1 MNQIINI
8 DLNKN
13 SDLSDKKTNNDL
25 SSEKTKILTK
35 KIFNT
40 QFYLSIFAIFVIISL
55 FIYYKFSLNKKEN
68 LSHSLKSNYSISQLY
83 SKNSNNSSISNPSF
97 IIGMIE
103 IPSLSMSYP
112 IFSYLDDELLKI
124 SPCRFLGEM
133 PPASSNLCIAGHN
146 YDNNKFFSNI
156 NLLKNG
162 NEILIYNQI
171 GEKFVYYVFNQY
183 EVNDN
188 DLSPIK
194 EDYQGG
200 HELTLITCNN
210 LNQRRI
216 VVKAKKE

>member
-13 SDLSDKKTNNDL
+13 SDLSDKKI
-25 SSEKTKILTK
+25 EKNKISPK
-35 KIFNT
+35 KVFNT
-40 QFYLSIFAIFVIISL
+40 QFYLSIIAIFVIISL
-55 FIYYKFSLNKKEN
+55 FTYYKFSLNKKET
-68 LSHSLKSNYSISQLY
+68 LSNSLKSNYSISQLY
-83 SKNSNNSSISNPSF
+83 AKNSNDSSISNPSF

-103 IPSLSMSYP
+103 IPCLSISYP

-124 SPCRFLGEM
+124 SPCKFLGEM

-162 NEILIYNQI
+162 DEILIYNQI
-171 GEKFVYYVFNQY
+171 GEKFVYSVFNRY

>member
-13 SDLSDKKTNNDL
+13 SDLSDEKIEKNKISLKKV
-25 SSEKTKILTK
+25 
-35 KIFNT
+35 FNT
-40 QFYLSIFAIFVIISL
+40 QFYLSIIAIFIIVSL
-55 FIYYKFSLNKKEN
+55 FTYYKFSLNKKEN

-83 SKNSNNSSISNPSF
+83 AKNSNNSSISNPSF

-103 IPSLSMSYP
+103 IPSLSVSYP

-124 SPCRFLGEM
+124 SPCKFLGEM

-162 NEILIYNQI
+162 DEILIYNQI

-194 EDYQGG
+194 EDYHGS

-216 VVKAKKE
+216 VVKAEKE

>member
-13 SDLSDKKTNNDL
+13 SDLSDEKIEKNKISLKKV
-25 SSEKTKILTK
+25 
-35 KIFNT
+35 FNT
-40 QFYLSIFAIFVIISL
+40 QFYLSIIAIFIIVSL
-55 FIYYKFSLNKKEN
+55 FTYYKFSLNKKEN

-83 SKNSNNSSISNPSF
+83 AKNSNNSSISNPSF

-103 IPSLSMSYP
+103 IPSLSVSYP

-124 SPCRFLGEM
+124 SPCKFLGEM

-162 NEILIYNQI
+162 DEILIYNQI
-171 GEKFVYYVFNQY
+171 GEKFVYSVFNRY

-216 VVKAKKE
+216 VVKAEKE

>member
-13 SDLSDKKTNNDL
+13 SVLSDEKIEKNKISPKKV
-25 SSEKTKILTK
+25 
-35 KIFNT
+35 FNT
-40 QFYLSIFAIFVIISL
+40 QFYLSIIAIFIIISL
-55 FIYYKFSLNKKEN
+55 FTYYKFSLNKKEN

-83 SKNSNNSSISNPSF
+83 AKNSNNSSISNPSF

-103 IPSLSMSYP
+103 IPSLSVSYP

-124 SPCRFLGEM
+124 SPCKFLGEM
-133 PPASSNLCIAGHN
+133 PPASSNLCIAAHN

-162 NEILIYNQI
+162 DEILIYNQI

-194 EDYQGG
+194 EGYHGS

-216 VVKAKKE
+216 VVKAEKE

>member
-13 SDLSDKKTNNDL
+13 SDLSDEKIKKN
-25 SSEKTKILTK
+25 KISPK
-35 KIFNT
+35 KVFNT
-40 QFYLSIFAIFVIISL
+40 QFYLSIIAIFIIFSL
-55 FIYYKFSLNKKEN
+55 FTYYKFSLNKKEN

-83 SKNSNNSSISNPSF
+83 AKNSNNSSISNPSF

-103 IPSLSMSYP
+103 IPSLSISYP

-124 SPCRFLGEM
+124 SPCKFLGEM

-162 NEILIYNQI
+162 DEILIYNQI
-171 GEKFVYYVFNQY
+171 GEKFVYSVFNQY

-200 HELTLITCNN
+200 YELTLITCNN

>member
-13 SDLSDKKTNNDL
+13 SDLSDEKIEKNKISPKKV
-25 SSEKTKILTK
+25 
-35 KIFNT
+35 FNT
-40 QFYLSIFAIFVIISL
+40 QFYLSIIAIFIIISL
-55 FIYYKFSLNKKEN
+55 FTYYKFSLNKKEN
-68 LSHSLKSNYSISQLY
+68 LSYSLKSNYSISQLY
-83 SKNSNNSSISNPSF
+83 AKNSNNSSISNPSF

-103 IPSLSMSYP
+103 IPSLSVSYP

-124 SPCRFLGEM
+124 SPCKFLGEM

-162 NEILIYNQI
+162 DEILIYNQI
-171 GEKFVYYVFNQY
+171 GEKFVYSVFNRY

-200 HELTLITCNN
+200 YELTLITCNN

>member
-8 DLNKN
+8 DLNKK
-13 SDLSDKKTNNDL
+13 SDLSDEKIEKNKISPKKV
-25 SSEKTKILTK
+25 
-35 KIFNT
+35 FNT
-40 QFYLSIFAIFVIISL
+40 QFYLSIIAIFIIISL
-55 FIYYKFSLNKKEN
+55 FTYYKFSLNKKEN

-83 SKNSNNSSISNPSF
+83 AKNSNNSSISNPSF

-103 IPSLSMSYP
+103 IPSLSVSYP

-124 SPCRFLGEM
+124 SPCKFLGEM

-162 NEILIYNQI
+162 DEILIYNQI
-171 GEKFVYYVFNQY
+171 GEKFVYSVFNQY

-200 HELTLITCNN
+200 YELTLITCNN

>member
-13 SDLSDKKTNNDL
+13 SDLSDEKIEKNKISLKKV
-25 SSEKTKILTK
+25 
-35 KIFNT
+35 FNT
-40 QFYLSIFAIFVIISL
+40 QFYLSIIAIFIIFSL
-55 FIYYKFSLNKKEN
+55 FTYYKFSLNKKEN
-68 LSHSLKSNYSISQLY
+68 LSYSLKSNYSISQLY
-83 SKNSNNSSISNPSF
+83 AKNSNNSSFSNPSI

-103 IPSLSMSYP
+103 IPSLSISYP
-112 IFSYLDDELLKI
+112 IFSYLDDELLTI
-124 SPCRFLGEM
+124 SPCKFLGEM

-162 NEILIYNQI
+162 DEILIYNQI
-171 GEKFVYYVFNQY
+171 GEKFLYSVFNKY

-216 VVKAKKE
+216 VIKAKIKNT

>member
-13 SDLSDKKTNNDL
+13 SDLSDEKIKKN
-25 SSEKTKILTK
+25 KISPK
-35 KIFNT
+35 KVFNT
-40 QFYLSIFAIFVIISL
+40 QFYLSIIAIFIIFSL
-55 FIYYKFSLNKKEN
+55 FTYYKFSLNKKEN

-83 SKNSNNSSISNPSF
+83 AKNSNNSSISNPSF

-103 IPSLSMSYP
+103 IPSLSISYP

-124 SPCRFLGEM
+124 SPCKFLGEM

-162 NEILIYNQI
+162 DEILIYNQI
-171 GEKFVYYVFNQY
+171 GEKFIYSVFNQY

-200 HELTLITCNN
+200 YELTLITCNN

>member
-13 SDLSDKKTNNDL
+13 SDLSDEKIEKNKISPKKV
-25 SSEKTKILTK
+25 
-35 KIFNT
+35 FNT
-40 QFYLSIFAIFVIISL
+40 QFYLSIIAIFIIISL
-55 FIYYKFSLNKKEN
+55 FTYYKFSLNKKEN

-83 SKNSNNSSISNPSF
+83 AKNSNNSSISNPSF

-103 IPSLSMSYP
+103 IPSLSVSYP

-124 SPCRFLGEM
+124 SPCKFLGEM

-162 NEILIYNQI
+162 DEILIYNQI

-200 HELTLITCNN
+200 YELTLITCNN

>member
-1 MNQIINI
+1 MF
-8 DLNKN
+8 
-13 SDLSDKKTNNDL
+13 T
-25 SSEKTKILTK
+25 
-35 KIFNT
+35 
-40 QFYLSIFAIFVIISL
+40 
-55 FIYYKFSLNKKEN
+55 YYKFSLNKKEN

-83 SKNSNNSSISNPSF
+83 SKNSNNSSISDSSF

-103 IPSLSMSYP
+103 IPSLSISYP

-124 SPCRFLGEM
+124 SPCKFLGEM
-133 PPASSNLCIAGHN
+133 PPVSSNLCIAGHN

-162 NEILIYNQI
+162 DKILIYNQI
-171 GEKFVYYVFNQY
+171 GEKFVYSIFNQY

>member
-13 SDLSDKKTNNDL
+13 SDLSDEKIEKNKISPKKV
-25 SSEKTKILTK
+25 
-35 KIFNT
+35 FNT
-40 QFYLSIFAIFVIISL
+40 QFYLSIIAIFIIISL
-55 FIYYKFSLNKKEN
+55 FTYYKFSLNKKEN

-83 SKNSNNSSISNPSF
+83 AKNSNNSSISNPSF

-103 IPSLSMSYP
+103 IPSLSVSYP

-124 SPCRFLGEM
+124 SPCKFLGEM

-162 NEILIYNQI
+162 DEILIYNQI

-216 VVKAKKE
+216 VVKAEKE

>member
-13 SDLSDKKTNNDL
+13 SDLSD
-25 SSEKTKILTK
+25 EKIEKNKISPK

-40 QFYLSIFAIFVIISL
+40 QFYLSIIAIFIIVSL
-55 FIYYKFSLNKKEN
+55 FTYYKFSLNKKEN
-68 LSHSLKSNYSISQLY
+68 LSNSLKSNYSISQLY
-83 SKNSNNSSISNPSF
+83 AKNSNDSSISNPSF

-103 IPSLSMSYP
+103 IPSLSISYP

-124 SPCRFLGEM
+124 SPCKFLGEM

-162 NEILIYNQI
+162 DEILIYNQI
-171 GEKFVYYVFNQY
+171 GEKFVYSVFNRY

>member
-13 SDLSDKKTNNDL
+13 SDLSDEKIEKNKISPKKV
-25 SSEKTKILTK
+25 
-35 KIFNT
+35 FNT
-40 QFYLSIFAIFVIISL
+40 QFYLSIIAIFIIISL
-55 FIYYKFSLNKKEN
+55 FTYYKFSLNKKEN

-83 SKNSNNSSISNPSF
+83 AKNSNDSSIYNPSF

-103 IPSLSMSYP
+103 IPSLSVSYP

-124 SPCRFLGEM
+124 SPCKFLGEM

-162 NEILIYNQI
+162 DEILIYNQI

-200 HELTLITCNN
+200 YELTLITCNN

>member
-13 SDLSDKKTNNDL
+13 SDLSDEKIEKNKISPKKV
-25 SSEKTKILTK
+25 
-35 KIFNT
+35 FNT
-40 QFYLSIFAIFVIISL
+40 QFYLSIIAIFIIISL
-55 FIYYKFSLNKKEN
+55 FTYYKFSLNKKEN

-83 SKNSNNSSISNPSF
+83 AKNSNNSSISNPSF

-103 IPSLSMSYP
+103 IPSLSVSYP

-124 SPCRFLGEM
+124 SPCKFLGEM

-162 NEILIYNQI
+162 DEILIYNQI
-171 GEKFVYYVFNQY
+171 GEKFVYSVFNQY

-200 HELTLITCNN
+200 YELTLITCNN

>member
-13 SDLSDKKTNNDL
+13 SDLSDEKIEKNKISPKKV
-25 SSEKTKILTK
+25 
-35 KIFNT
+35 FNT
-40 QFYLSIFAIFVIISL
+40 QFYLSIIAIFIIISL
-55 FIYYKFSLNKKEN
+55 FTYYKFSLNKKEN

-83 SKNSNNSSISNPSF
+83 AKNSNNSSISNPSF

-103 IPSLSMSYP
+103 IPSLSVSYP

-124 SPCRFLGEM
+124 SPCKFLGEM
-133 PPASSNLCIAGHN
+133 PPASSNLCIAAHN

-162 NEILIYNQI
+162 DEILIYNQI

-216 VVKAKKE
+216 VVKAEKE

>member
-13 SDLSDKKTNNDL
+13 SDLSDEKIEKNKISPKKV
-25 SSEKTKILTK
+25 
-35 KIFNT
+35 FNT
-40 QFYLSIFAIFVIISL
+40 QFYLSIIAIFIIISL
-55 FIYYKFSLNKKEN
+55 FTYYKFSLNKKEN

-83 SKNSNNSSISNPSF
+83 AKNSNNSSISNPSF

-103 IPSLSMSYP
+103 IPSLSVSYP

-124 SPCRFLGEM
+124 SPCKFLGEM

-162 NEILIYNQI
+162 DEILIYNQI

-183 EVNDN
+183 EVNAN

-194 EDYQGG
+194 EDYQGD

-216 VVKAKKE
+216 VVKAEKE

>member
-13 SDLSDKKTNNDL
+13 SDLSDEKIEKNKISPKKV
-25 SSEKTKILTK
+25 
-35 KIFNT
+35 FNT
-40 QFYLSIFAIFVIISL
+40 QFYLSIIAIFIIISL
-55 FIYYKFSLNKKEN
+55 FTYYKFSLNKKEN

-83 SKNSNNSSISNPSF
+83 AKNSNNSSISNPSF

-103 IPSLSMSYP
+103 IPSLSVSYP
-112 IFSYLDDELLKI
+112 IFSYLDDDLLKI
-124 SPCRFLGEM
+124 SPCKFLGEM

-162 NEILIYNQI
+162 DEILIYNQI
-171 GEKFVYYVFNQY
+171 GEKFVYSVFNQY

-200 HELTLITCNN
+200 YELTLITCNN

>member
-13 SDLSDKKTNNDL
+13 SDLSDEKIEKNKISPKKV
-25 SSEKTKILTK
+25 
-35 KIFNT
+35 FNT
-40 QFYLSIFAIFVIISL
+40 QFYLSIIAIFIIISL
-55 FIYYKFSLNKKEN
+55 FTYYKFSLNKKEN

-83 SKNSNNSSISNPSF
+83 AKNSNDSSIYNPSF

-103 IPSLSMSYP
+103 IPSLSISYP

-124 SPCRFLGEM
+124 SPCKFLGEM
-133 PPASSNLCIAGHN
+133 PPASSNLCIAAHN

-162 NEILIYNQI
+162 DEILIYNQI

-194 EDYQGG
+194 EGYHGS

-216 VVKAKKE
+216 VVKAEKE

>member
-13 SDLSDKKTNNDL
+13 SDLSDEKIEKNKISPKKV
-25 SSEKTKILTK
+25 
-35 KIFNT
+35 FNT
-40 QFYLSIFAIFVIISL
+40 QFYLSIIAIFIIISL
-55 FIYYKFSLNKKEN
+55 FTYYKFSLNKKEN

-83 SKNSNNSSISNPSF
+83 AKNSNNSSISNPSF

-103 IPSLSMSYP
+103 IPSLSVSYP

-124 SPCRFLGEM
+124 SPCKFLGEM

-162 NEILIYNQI
+162 DEILIYNQI
-171 GEKFVYYVFNQY
+171 GEKFVYSVFNRY

-194 EDYQGG
+194 EGYHGS

-216 VVKAKKE
+216 VVKAEKE

>member
-13 SDLSDKKTNNDL
+13 SDLSD
-25 SSEKTKILTK
+25 EKIEKNKISPK

-40 QFYLSIFAIFVIISL
+40 QFYLSIIAIFIIVSL
-55 FIYYKFSLNKKEN
+55 FTYYKFSLNKKEN
-68 LSHSLKSNYSISQLY
+68 LSNSLKSNYSISQLY
-83 SKNSNNSSISNPSF
+83 AKNSNDSSIYNPSF

-103 IPSLSMSYP
+103 IPSLSISYP

-124 SPCRFLGEM
+124 SPCKFLGEM

-162 NEILIYNQI
+162 DEILIYNQI
-171 GEKFVYYVFNQY
+171 GEKFVYSVFNRH
-183 EVNDN
+183 EVKDN

-200 HELTLITCNN
+200 YELTLITCNN

>member
-13 SDLSDKKTNNDL
+13 SDLSDEKIEKNKISPKKV
-25 SSEKTKILTK
+25 
-35 KIFNT
+35 FNT
-40 QFYLSIFAIFVIISL
+40 QFYLSIIAIFIIISL
-55 FIYYKFSLNKKEN
+55 FTYYKFSLNKKEN

-83 SKNSNNSSISNPSF
+83 AKNSNNSSISNPSF

-103 IPSLSMSYP
+103 IPSLSVSYP

-124 SPCRFLGEM
+124 SPCKFLGEM

-162 NEILIYNQI
+162 DEILIYNQI

-194 EDYQGG
+194 EDYHGS

-216 VVKAKKE
+216 VVKAEKE

>member
-13 SDLSDKKTNNDL
+13 SDLSDEKIEKNKISPKKV
-25 SSEKTKILTK
+25 
-35 KIFNT
+35 FNT
-40 QFYLSIFAIFVIISL
+40 QFYLSIIAIFIIISL
-55 FIYYKFSLNKKEN
+55 FTYYKFSLNKKEN

-83 SKNSNNSSISNPSF
+83 AKNSNNSSISNPSF

-103 IPSLSMSYP
+103 IPSLSVSYP

-124 SPCRFLGEM
+124 SPCKFLGEM

-162 NEILIYNQI
+162 DEILIYNQI
-171 GEKFVYYVFNQY
+171 GEKFVYSVFNRY

-216 VVKAKKE
+216 VVKAEKE

>member
-13 SDLSDKKTNNDL
+13 SDLSDEKIEKNKISPKKV
-25 SSEKTKILTK
+25 
-35 KIFNT
+35 FNT
-40 QFYLSIFAIFVIISL
+40 QFYLSIIAIFIIVSL
-55 FIYYKFSLNKKEN
+55 FTYYKFSLNKKEN

-83 SKNSNNSSISNPSF
+83 AKNSNNSSISNPSF

-103 IPSLSMSYP
+103 IPSLSVSYP

-124 SPCRFLGEM
+124 SPCKFLGEM

-162 NEILIYNQI
+162 DEILIYNQI

-194 EDYQGG
+194 EDYHGS

-216 VVKAKKE
+216 VVKAEKE

>member
-13 SDLSDKKTNNDL
+13 SDLSDEKIKKN
-25 SSEKTKILTK
+25 KISPK
-35 KIFNT
+35 KVFNT
-40 QFYLSIFAIFVIISL
+40 QFYLSIIAIFIIFSL
-55 FIYYKFSLNKKEN
+55 FTYYKFSLNKKEN

-83 SKNSNNSSISNPSF
+83 AKNSNDSSISNPSF

-103 IPSLSMSYP
+103 IPSLSISYP
-112 IFSYLDDELLKI
+112 VFSYLDDELLKI
-124 SPCRFLGEM
+124 SPCKFLGEM

-162 NEILIYNQI
+162 DEILIYNQI
-171 GEKFVYYVFNQY
+171 GEKFIYSVFNQY

-200 HELTLITCNN
+200 YELTLITCNN

>member
-13 SDLSDKKTNNDL
+13 SDLSDEKIEKNKISPKKV
-25 SSEKTKILTK
+25 
-35 KIFNT
+35 FNT
-40 QFYLSIFAIFVIISL
+40 QFYLSIIAIFIIISL
-55 FIYYKFSLNKKEN
+55 FTYYKFSLNKKEN

-83 SKNSNNSSISNPSF
+83 AKNSNNSSISNPSF

-103 IPSLSMSYP
+103 IPSLSLSYP

-124 SPCRFLGEM
+124 SPCKFLGEM

-162 NEILIYNQI
+162 DEILIYNQI
-171 GEKFVYYVFNQY
+171 GEKFVYSVFNRY

-200 HELTLITCNN
+200 YELTLITCNN

-216 VVKAKKE
+216 VIKAKKE